1 MANFIIKI
9 LGNYLTTRASNAN
22 MYIYLMLIL
31 DFFLKKPTLMLNA
44 KLNGSSNAIKVK
56 TSSETSGGTAS
67 NSRLPTVTTLSK
79 TQLKVTQCL
88 VLFIILVL
96 VAILCSVFIRPEIF
110 FSDYGKQYTI
120 TNLLIFYVGDN
131 FLKIPLLT

>member
-1 MANFIIKI
+1 MASPQPPNGF
-9 LGNYLTTRASNAN
+9 LSTEASAVEEAAVTT
-22 MYIYLMLIL
+22 
-31 DFFLKKPTLMLNA
+31 PMLNA

-96 VAILCSVFIRPEIF
+96 VVILCSVFIRPEIF
-110 FSDYGKQYTI
+110 FSDYGKQ
-120 TNLLIFYVGDN
+120 F
-131 FLKIPLLT
+131 

>member
-1 MANFIIKI
+1 MITSNNKI
-9 LGNYLTTRASNAN
+9 SYYGLSFNRKSTS
-22 MYIYLMLIL
+22 
-31 DFFLKKPTLMLNA
+31 

-96 VAILCSVFIRPEIF
+96 VVILCSVFIRPEIF
-110 FSDYGKQYTI
+110 FSDYGKQ
-120 TNLLIFYVGDN
+120 F
-131 FLKIPLLT
+131 